1 MTSTSAEELSLDPP
15 LDFLRR
21 LWRLSQSLEKM
32 SSRMERELGITAQ
45 QRLVLRTVGLYPEIT
60 PGKLARTLY
69 LDPGTISATI
79 SRLVGKGLLTK
90 KRDETDARRYFLRL
104 TRSGRSLSSASEPTV
119 ESAVLRVIERTPKGE
134 LAALRGVL
142 ERLSEELEE
151 SARRSFP

>member
-1 MTSTSAEELSLDPP
+1 MTPASAEELTLDPP

-21 LWRLSQSLEKM
+21 LWRLSQALEKM

-45 QRLVLRTVGLYPEIT
+45 QRLVLRTVGLHPEIT

-79 SRLVGKGLLTK
+79 ARLVTKGLLTK
-90 KRDETDARRYFLRL
+90 KRDVADARRYFLRL
-104 TRSGRSLSSASEPTV
+104 TRTGKTLSGVSEPTV
-119 ESAVLRVIERTPKGE
+119 ETAVLRVLERSTKAE
-134 LAALRGVL
+134 LSVARGVL